1 MMNRSRPR
9 ILVVDDEEAILET
22 MMFTFEDDYEVF
34 TSTDARRALDVLDQ
48 HAPIAVVLTD
58 QRMPNMS
65 GVEFVTEVCK
75 RHPSTVRMILTGFSD
90 IDAIIDAINDGH
102 VYAYITKPWEPDQ
115 LKQLMKQ
122 AVEHYD
128 LTVENER
135 LVASLQH
142 ANAFLEAVMDH
153 LDTGAIAVDSAGVIQ
168 AVNRPI
174 REYLGLRG
182 DLHGLDLEEMCESHG
197 LAAVSAATERITC
210 DEGVTYEDVE
220 LPMGGQKHRFRIAC
234 QRFTDVSG
242 DAFGRVILVREI
254 SHEPLRSR
262 YDDLVNRIVGVDGDL
277 RDELEQAREQLRGLG
292 EEVENS
298 RIDSPGMGQLAERL
312 SRTLTAVE
320 NWLDVDDAIARED
333 FPDAQLLLDR
343 MRVATTRWPLVNR
356 LPARVRE
363 LARHVEQYYESGENP
378 KQRIL

>member
-1 MMNRSRPR
+1 
-9 ILVVDDEEAILET
+9 
-22 MMFTFEDDYEVF
+22 
-34 TSTDARRALDVLDQ
+34 LDILDQ
-48 HAPIAVVLTD
+48 NAPIAVVLTD

-90 IDAIIDAINDGH
+90 IDAIIEAINDGH

-153 LDTGAIAVDSAGVIQ
+153 LDTGAIAVDSEGIIQ
-168 AVNRPI
+168 ALNRPI

-182 DLHGLDLEEMCESHG
+182 DLHGLSLEEMCESHG
-197 LAAVSAATERITC
+197 LVAVCAAAEKIAQ
-210 DEGVTYEDVE
+210 DEALTYEDVE
-220 LPMGGQKHRFRIAC
+220 LPMGGQKHLFRITC
-234 QRFTDVSG
+234 QSFTDSSG

-262 YDDLVNRIVGVDGDL
+262 YDDLVNRIVEIDGDL
-277 RDELEQAREQLRGLG
+277 RAELERAREQLRGLS
-292 EEVENS
+292 EEVRNS

-312 SRTLTAVE
+312 SRTITAVE
-320 NWLDVDDAIARED
+320 NWLDVDDALARED

-343 MRVATTRWPLVNR
+343 MRIATTRWPLVNR
-356 LPARVRE
+356 LPARVRD